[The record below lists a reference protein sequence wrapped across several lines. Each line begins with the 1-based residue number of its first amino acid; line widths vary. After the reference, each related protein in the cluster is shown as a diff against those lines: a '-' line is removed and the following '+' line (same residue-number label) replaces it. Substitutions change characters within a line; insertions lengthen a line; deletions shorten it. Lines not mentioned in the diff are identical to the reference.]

1 MNYEQAPDIFTGKDL
16 NYLCD
21 MFHWHYGAYKKT
33 VNRIDQVNDQE
44 IQDMMR
50 KCSDAFYNHMQTIL
64 DILNQGGT
72 ESDE

>member
-1 MNYEQAPDIFTGKDL
+1 MNYETVPSNVFTGKDL

-50 KCSDAFYNHMQTIL
+50 RCSDIFYDHMERIL
-64 DILNQGGT
+64 NILNQGGT
-72 ESDE
+72 NE